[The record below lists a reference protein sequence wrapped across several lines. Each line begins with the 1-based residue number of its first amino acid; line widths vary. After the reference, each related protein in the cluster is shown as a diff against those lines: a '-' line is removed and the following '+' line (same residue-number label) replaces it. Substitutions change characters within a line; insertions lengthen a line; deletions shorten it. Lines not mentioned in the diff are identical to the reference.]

1 VVKRSDS
8 LLPYIHLEEEEKIT
22 KINHFDDFV
31 QSVINL
37 ENIVQKNMKSTNN
50 IKLES
55 ILLPYD
61 SFWCSVLMI
70 ICSPWY
76 CLFIK
81 MIYRISK
88 LDNIREKALIMNT
101 YKPVLFYIF
110 IQDRGE
116 KK

>member
-1 VVKRSDS
+1 MISVNC
-8 LLPYIHLEEEEKIT
+8 PYIGILEEQYIL
-22 KINHFDDFV
+22 DF
-31 QSVINL
+31 
-37 ENIVQKNMKSTNN
+37 MKSTND

-55 ILLPYD
+55 TLLPYD

-88 LDNIREKALIMNT
+88 LDNIREKALIMYT
-101 YKPVLFYIF
+101 YNCNDLQI
-110 IQDRGE
+110 I
-116 KK
+116 KKIAFSC